1 MAALWL
7 SLYPWVYAH
16 LPASL
21 RVGRTYAPFSWLV
34 RPVSA
39 VPAVTAVPTP
49 KDTLVQAAQVP
60 PVRSLPDTLPAEA
73 PADYQGF
80 HALARF
86 FHALQCSDSQ
96 VRIAY
101 FGDSSIE
108 GDLLSQSLRDTLQ
121 KRFGGAGV
129 GFVSILPAVP
139 HFRQTVLQ
147 EDSGNWFSYQVGIK
161 NAKKLTPGIS
171 GKAFATTEGWAG
183 FNASSRYPGVGY
195 FPSAR
200 LFYGTSPA
208 VDSLPAIARVFRS
221 SDTLV
226 YPLPAQKRVN
236 VLRVPGQALKSLRIG
251 FSLPDDMPVYGLSFE
266 SGTGVLVDNYSIRG
280 SDGLGLL
287 HIPTGVLEQFQQ
299 AMGYDLVVLQFGM
312 NAITAGMQHYGW
324 YTQRMTDVMAHLQ
337 TAMPEADFLV
347 VGVQD
352 KAAKQADG
360 TMATDPAIAKITRAQ
375 RNAAHHFGAAFF
387 SMYEAMGG
395 EGAMLDWVE
404 NRGWGSRDFTHFNAR
419 GAEEASHLLM
429 DFLMEGF
436 SEHNRASIAINR

>member
-1 MAALWL
+1 
-7 SLYPWVYAH
+7 
-16 LPASL
+16 
-21 RVGRTYAPFSWLV
+21 
-34 RPVSA
+34 
-39 VPAVTAVPTP
+39 VPE
-49 KDTLVQAAQVP
+49 DTLAKAVSVQSSP
-60 PVRSLPDTLPAEA
+60 SSPDTLLAEA
-73 PADYQGF
+73 PQDYHGF

-86 FHALQCSDSQ
+86 FHALQCADSQ

-108 GDLLSQSLRDTLQ
+108 GDLVSQSLRDTFQ

-171 GKAFATTEGWAG
+171 GKAFAVAEGWAG
-183 FNASSRYPGVGY
+183 FKASSRYPGVGG
-195 FPSAR
+195 FPLAR

-208 VDSLPAIARVFRS
+208 VDSLPAVARILRS
-221 SDTLV
+221 SDTIV
-226 YPLPAQKRVN
+226 YPLAAQKRVN
-236 VLRVPGQALKSLRIG
+236 VLRVPGRAFKSLRIG
-251 FSLPDDMPVYGLSFE
+251 FSLPEDMPVYGLSFE
-266 SGTGVLVDNYSIRG
+266 SEAGVLVDNYSIRG

-287 HIPTGVLEQFQQ
+287 QIPTSVLEEFQQ
-299 AMGYDLVVLQFGM
+299 AMGYDLIILQFGM
-312 NAITAGMQHYGW
+312 NAITAGMKHYSW
-324 YTQRMTDVMAHLQ
+324 YTQRMVDIMAHLQ
-337 TAMPEADFLV
+337 TAMPEADILI

-352 KAAKQADG
+352 KAAKREDG
-360 TMATDPAIAKITRAQ
+360 TMATDSAIARITHAQ
-375 RNAAHHFGAAFF
+375 RNAAYHFGAAFF

-404 NRGWGSRDFTHFNAR
+404 NRGWGSRDYTHFNAR

-429 DFLMEGF
+429 DFLMNGF
-436 SEHNRASIAINR
+436 SEYNRASMAVNH